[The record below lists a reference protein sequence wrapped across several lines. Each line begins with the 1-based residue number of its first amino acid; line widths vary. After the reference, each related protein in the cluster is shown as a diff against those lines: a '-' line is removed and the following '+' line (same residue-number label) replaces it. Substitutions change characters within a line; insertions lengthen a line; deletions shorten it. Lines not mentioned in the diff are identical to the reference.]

1 LEAAAVSHSARA
13 DARSPHPAARGTSVR
28 SAAVSR
34 SRALAAKSRP
44 AGRAGDEKFFTYA
57 IRARRSIRSRSEF
70 AD

>member
-1 LEAAAVSHSARA
+1 
-13 DARSPHPAARGTSVR
+13 VR